1 MKLYIDNTLLLKPI
15 PPEIKTCPTCKL
27 IFLSF
32 LRMDAKQFITCD
44 DYRTAP
50 LAKLAQGESGVPA
63 NLVRTAWV
71 QFLPTPARSMLC
83 AFHQAVCLPL
93 LRFQ

>member
-1 MKLYIDNTLLLKPI
+1 MELYIDNTLLLKPI

-44 DYRTAP
+44 DCRIKARI
-50 LAKLAQGESGVPA
+50 KGKAQNVSKK
-63 NLVRTAWV
+63 
-71 QFLPTPARSMLC
+71 QFN
-83 AFHQAVCLPL
+83 
-93 LRFQ
+93 